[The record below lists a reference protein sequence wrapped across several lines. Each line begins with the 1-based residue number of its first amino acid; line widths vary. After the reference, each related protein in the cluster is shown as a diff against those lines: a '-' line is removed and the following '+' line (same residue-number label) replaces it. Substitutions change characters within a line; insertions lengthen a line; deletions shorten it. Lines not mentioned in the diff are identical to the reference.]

1 MSVSPAPTRRSLAV
15 DTLALHVGLRAF
27 GNLDTRTSEA
37 FGNVNGAN
45 ITVGVRGGEAERH
58 AADADQTTITVLL
71 RSKHAA

>member
-1 MSVSPAPTRRSLAV
+1 MSVSPATTRRSLAV

-45 ITVGVRGGEAERH
+45 IF
-58 AADADQTTITVLL
+58 
-71 RSKHAA
+71 RSN

>member
-1 MSVSPAPTRRSLAV
+1 MSVSPAATRRPLAV

-27 GNLDTRTSEA
+27 GYLDTRFSEG
-37 FGNVNGAN
+37 FGNVYGAH